1 MRKLMISAVV
11 AATALGGAAVAF
23 GAGSSK
29 EVGDG
34 EPAVA
39 VAAGP
44 PMAFAGGPDGTFAKD
59 LAAELGISQDEV
71 EQALKA
77 VAEKE
82 MAEQR
87 RDLAEKISAHL
98 DGVSIDQV
106 ESALEVADQ
115 KMREAFE
122 SGSPPSPDLF
132 TSTLAD
138 ELGISENEVSAA
150 LEAAR
155 AAEFKE
161 HQDERGPSLRFHGK
175 GELPPP
181 PPGGGVAFAVPG

>member
-1 MRKLMISAVV
+1 MRKLMIGAVV

-29 EVGDG
+29 EIGDDG
-34 EPAVA
+34 PTIAF
-39 VAAGP
+39 AAGP
-44 PMAFAGGPDGTFAKD
+44 PMVFAGGPDGAFAKD
-59 LAAELGISQDEV
+59 LAAELGISEDEV
-71 EQALKA
+71 QQALKA

-82 MAEQR
+82 MADQR

-98 DGVSIDQV
+98 DGVSVDRV
-106 ESALEVADQ
+106 ESALEVADK

-132 TSTLAD
+132 TNTLAD
-138 ELGISENEVSAA
+138 ELGVSEDDVSKA

-161 HQDERGPSLRFHGK
+161 HQDQRGPSLRFHGK
-175 GELPPP
+175 LPPP